1 MCLNLSIADTVAG
14 ISKYCFIFLS
24 SFVHHENNK
33 INRKEEK
40 GKEKENI
47 ERKWVT
53 WNEIWVILIYII
65 KKIGLLEIF
74 MSNGWYLSSY
84 FILMAFSSE
93 LPVVCIIT

>member
-40 GKEKENI
+40 EKKKEEIRKEN
-47 ERKWVT
+47 E
-53 WNEIWVILIYII
+53 
-65 KKIGLLEIF
+65 LLEIKF
-74 MSNGWYLSSY
+74 
-84 FILMAFSSE
+84 E
-93 LPVVCIIT
+93 